1 MARGREIAARLA
13 AKVAPEEEQKR
24 RAEVLAR
31 YIEGKKIYTAHDSKG
46 NIHAFFFEQDPHSD
60 RAGHPMPRL
69 RHGAGI
75 TGKKME
81 VDPDDLP
88 IASERNGPSH
98 PSEQFIARIAL
109 AVNAV
114 TGTEGIPEYSAR
126 LRQERE
132 ERKRRDDYRNRMG
145 AQVIK

>member
-13 AKVAPEEEQKR
+13 AKVAPEEQHAQRQEI
-24 RAEVLAR
+24 LAR

-46 NIHAFFFEQDPHSD
+46 NIHAFFWDGMGGGPSIVA
-60 RAGHPMPRL
+60 RPRL
-69 RHGAGI
+69 IHAASA
-75 TGKKME
+75 MV
-81 VDPDDLP
+81 VDPEDPP

-114 TGTEGIPEYSAR
+114 TGTEGVPAYSAR
-126 LRQERE
+126 LRRERE